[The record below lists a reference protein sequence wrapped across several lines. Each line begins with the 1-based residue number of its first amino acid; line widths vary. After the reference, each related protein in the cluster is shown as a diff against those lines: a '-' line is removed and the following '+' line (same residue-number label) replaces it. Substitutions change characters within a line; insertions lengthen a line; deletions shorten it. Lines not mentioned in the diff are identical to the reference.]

1 MKARTEAVF
10 RFAAPVRAAAYR
22 LGFLA
27 LFTVAFSLML
37 LSKAEV
43 LVVERARSM
52 AVDLLTPVFSAVS
65 EPARIINGATA
76 EMHNLLYLHSENIRM
91 REELQRLQQ
100 WQAVAR
106 RLDDENQALRGLL
119 NYAPEP
125 SWRTITTRAIADA
138 GGAFVRNM
146 LVEAGS
152 EQGVAKGAAAITGEG
167 LVGRVVEV
175 GVRSSR
181 VLLITDLNSRI
192 PVIIENSRDRAVL
205 AGDNTVMPR
214 LLYLSQ
220 DSHVN
225 VGDRVVTSAQGGA
238 LPPGLPVGVVA
249 SVGER
254 GIQVQPYADWSRIEY
269 VRLID
274 YHLPGVPN
282 APPSTSSSDRAP
294 RGLR

>member
-22 LGFLA
+22 LGFFA
-27 LFTVAFSLML
+27 LFTAAFSLML

-43 LVVERARSM
+43 LVVERARTFAM
-52 AVDLLTPVFSAVS
+52 DLLAPVFGAVS
-65 EPARIINGATA
+65 EPARMINSATA
-76 EMHNLLYLHSENIRM
+76 EIHNLVYLHQENIRM
-91 REELQRLQQ
+91 REELARLQQ
-100 WQAVAR
+100 WQSVAR

-119 NYAPEP
+119 SYAPEP

-146 LVEAGS
+146 LVQAGS
-152 EQGVAKGAAAITGEG
+152 EQGVTKGAAAITGEG
-167 LVGRVVEV
+167 LVGRVVEL
-175 GVRSSR
+175 GARASR

-192 PVIIENSRDRAVL
+192 PVMIENSRDRAVL

-220 DSHVN
+220 DSHIN
-225 VGDRVVTSAQGGA
+225 IGDRVVTSAQGGA
-238 LPPGLPVGVVA
+238 LPPGLPVGIVA

-254 GIQVQPYADWSRIEY
+254 GIQVQPFADWTRIEF

-274 YHLPGVPN
+274 YHLPGLPGPTAAV
-282 APPSTSSSDRAP
+282 SDRAP

>member
-10 RFAAPVRAAAYR
+10 RFAAPVRVAAYR
-22 LGFLA
+22 LGFFA

-43 LVVERARSM
+43 LVVERARTF
-52 AVDLLTPVFSAVS
+52 AADLLAPVFSAVS
-65 EPARIINGATA
+65 EPARMINSGTA
-76 EMHNLLYLHSENIRM
+76 EIHNLLYLHQENIRM
-91 REELQRLQQ
+91 REELARLQQ
-100 WQAVAR
+100 WQSVAR
-106 RLDDENQALRGLL
+106 RLDDENQSLRGLL
-119 NYAPEP
+119 NYVPEP
-125 SWRTITTRAIADA
+125 SWRSISTRAIADA

-152 EQGVAKGAAAITGEG
+152 EQGVSKGAAAVTGEG
-167 LVGRVVEV
+167 LVGRVTEV
-175 GVRSSR
+175 GTHSAR

-192 PVIIENSRDRAVL
+192 PVMIENSRDRAVL
-205 AGDNTVMPR
+205 AGDNTIMPR

-220 DSHVN
+220 DSHVS

-238 LPPGLPVGVVA
+238 LPPGLPVGIVA

-254 GIQVQPYADWSRIEY
+254 GIQVQTFADWTRIEY

-274 YHLPGVPN
+274 YHLTGLPTAVN
-282 APPSTSSSDRAP
+282 AVSDRIP

>member
-10 RFAAPVRAAAYR
+10 RFAAPVRVAAYR
-22 LGFLA
+22 VAFFA
-27 LFTVAFSLML
+27 LFTAAFSLML

-43 LVVERARSM
+43 LIVERARSFAM
-52 AVDLLTPVFSAVS
+52 DLLTPVFSAVS
-65 EPARIINGATA
+65 EPARMINSGTA
-76 EMHNLLYLHSENIRM
+76 EIHNLLYLHQENVRM
-91 REELQRLQQ
+91 REEIARLQQ
-100 WQAVAR
+100 WQSVAR
-106 RLDDENQALRGLL
+106 RLDDENEGLRALL

-125 SWRTITTRAIADA
+125 SWRSITTRAIADA

-146 LVEAGS
+146 LVEAGTD
-152 EQGVAKGAAAITGEG
+152 QGVAKGAAAVTGEG
-167 LVGRVVEV
+167 LIGRVVEV
-175 GVRSSR
+175 GARASR

-192 PVIIENSRDRAVL
+192 PVMIESSRDRAVL
-205 AGDNTVMPR
+205 AGDNTVMPK

-238 LPPGLPVGVVA
+238 LPPGLPVGVIA
-249 SVGER
+249 AVGER
-254 GIQVQPYADWSRIEY
+254 GIQVQTFADWTRIEF

-274 YHLPGVPN
+274 YHLPSLPGPATAV
-282 APPSTSSSDRAP
+282 SDRVP